1 MNADTHAENR
11 AWTFDAL
18 DQLEGFLEDP
28 DFEGNEVEERE
39 DIQRKRKDLQ
49 ENKYRVVVLGA
60 FNVGKSMLIN
70 AFLGDEYLP
79 TVLEECTTKI
89 THIVKADHMRT
100 VLHLAAPATE
110 DELNAL
116 RTVVDMCGIGA
127 EVHPSDEGPE
137 VFVVY
142 SGSTP
147 KELLKSLQT
156 LVTSNAD
163 EDFPQLRTLRD
174 KFDEITIELP
184 TDLLEEDIALV
195 DSPGV
200 HSISETNKKITQS
213 IIPRSHLVVCLI
225 DSQNAGNEQ
234 NRSFIEGIV
243 KDRNRKVFFVINKSD
258 QLNKEEIDPKGRRGP
273 AKDLVRSL
281 KGIVESPELFFVS
294 SLYSVVSSQLRKR
307 KIGLVDLDGNN
318 KIKVPFGM
326 HESLLNA
333 DDPADAVAVYLSEH
347 SNIGALKNR
356 LLDYLYTENREVA
369 IVEAVCRYVD
379 GVSWKYA
386 RPLEIKLQM
395 ARDIPRLDEL
405 VAMRNDLDL
414 SLEEEKRRHDRVLE
428 RFNAMATGGI
438 VDGVEFPGY
447 NGMVDQGL
455 NEKAVEEQVAKPLED
470 WINNDR
476 NFRAAKKGGYEPLR
490 KEVDAR
496 LDAYIQH
503 VQLELNRHA
512 EMTEQ
517 RALESFGATRER
529 VEAGERRFIDASR
542 AKIGP
547 LQAGLGGSYFGFAV
561 VGAILG
567 AAIGVGAM
575 GALQGWQQ
583 QEALMMGGGVGAAA
597 GLLLGLI
604 FRAATGRKVLKRRLV
619 QQMREKVRK
628 VLLDGVSAD
637 GQKVAP
643 VREQLKQSMERR
655 RQGFVNGVEAASDD
669 AIAAIRREL
678 DEVEAEEREI
688 RREQEEVISRLE
700 PKANMLTALGERARG
715 IVDMRSTR
723 PAVVQPV

>member
-28 DFEGNEVEERE
+28 DFEGNEIEERE

-89 THIVKADHMRT
+89 THIVKADRMRT

-547 LQAGLGGSYFGFAV
+547 LQAGLGGSYFGFAI